1 MAVRRTLRMN
11 TVEMN
16 MKLWKRT
23 LAIGVIIALAS
34 QLYWNVFVNNFRIST
49 SVILL
54 PVLIMTV
61 GSQVHTRTICF
72 VTACTIYIFRLV
84 ILLFQGM
91 PLETGLIQVLPGAL
105 FYICYG
111 LIFKLQIKNK
121 HIVQMERLIVAVF
134 FCDFCSNVLE
144 VSLQEYLQQRM
155 LPELSVIKYLLM
167 IAAVRTLFAAVAL
180 IGEKQYR
187 VLLKNAEHENRYQR
201 LFLMTTGLKNEIYLM
216 HKNTEEI
223 ERVMSN
229 AYRLYEKTLTME
241 ELPKE
246 MQQMAL
252 EIARDVHE
260 IKKDYIRIIQGIE
273 EEIDE
278 EYDEEKMNFQDLL
291 QILEASTYHMLAE
304 KRLDVRLVYDCQ
316 DNFITKEH
324 YILMAVLKNL
334 VNNAIEA
341 IETKEKSG
349 TVCIAER
356 KEGNDYIFEITD
368 DGPGISERQLSNIF
382 KMGYSTKFDEKTG
395 NIYRGVGLVGVK
407 NAVEE
412 QFKGKID
419 VESETGKGTK
429 FRIMIPAEMLEES

>member
-1 MAVRRTLRMN
+1 MN

-54 PVLIMTV
+54 PVLIMMV
-61 GSQVHTRTICF
+61 GIQVHTRTICF

-134 FCDFCSNVLE
+134 FCDFCSNVFE

>member
-61 GSQVHTRTICF
+61 GIQVHTRTICF

-134 FCDFCSNVLE
+134 FCDFCSNVFE

-229 AYRLYEKTLTME
+229 AYRLYEKTLMME

-429 FRIMIPAEMLEES
+429 FRIMIPAEMLEDS

>member
-1 MAVRRTLRMN
+1 
-11 TVEMN
+11 
-16 MKLWKRT
+16 
-23 LAIGVIIALAS
+23 
-34 QLYWNVFVNNFRIST
+34 
-49 SVILL
+49 
-54 PVLIMTV
+54 
-61 GSQVHTRTICF
+61 
-72 VTACTIYIFRLV
+72 
-84 ILLFQGM
+84 
-91 PLETGLIQVLPGAL
+91 
-105 FYICYG
+105 
-111 LIFKLQIKNK
+111 
-121 HIVQMERLIVAVF
+121 
-134 FCDFCSNVLE
+134 
-144 VSLQEYLQQRM
+144 
-155 LPELSVIKYLLM
+155 M
-167 IAAVRTLFAAVAL
+167 IAVVRTLFAAVAL

-223 ERVMSN
+223 ERVMTN
-229 AYRLYEKTLTME
+229 AYRLYEKTLMME

-368 DGPGISERQLSNIF
+368 DGPGMSERQLSNIF
-382 KMGYSTKFDEKTG
+382 KMG
-395 NIYRGVGLVGVK
+395 
-407 NAVEE
+407 
-412 QFKGKID
+412 
-419 VESETGKGTK
+419 
-429 FRIMIPAEMLEES
+429 

>member
-1 MAVRRTLRMN
+1 MN

>member
-1 MAVRRTLRMN
+1 MN

-134 FCDFCSNVLE
+134 FCDFCSNVFE

-229 AYRLYEKTLTME
+229 AYRLYEKTLMME

>member
-134 FCDFCSNVLE
+134 FCDFCSNVFE